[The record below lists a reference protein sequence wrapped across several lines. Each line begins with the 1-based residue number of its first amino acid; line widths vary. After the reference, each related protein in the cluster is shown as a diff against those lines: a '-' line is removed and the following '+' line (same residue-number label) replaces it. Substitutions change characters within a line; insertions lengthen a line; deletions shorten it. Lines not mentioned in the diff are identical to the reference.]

1 MNHDEALAL
10 VQSTVTNKNLIKHM
24 LATEV
29 CMRKLAAHFSEDVE
43 QWGLAG
49 LLHDLDYDQTV
60 GQSPFSSPGSG
71 KKSGL
76 ERENGDYP
84 NRHGLMSA
92 ELLAGKVDDAVIYAI
107 KAHPGHV
114 PAISRMDKALYAVDP
129 ITGLI
134 VAAALMAPE
143 KKLKNVDR
151 DFVLRRYKEKKFA
164 AGANREQIASCSTL
178 GLTLEDFTQMCVE
191 AMQAISGE
199 LGL

>member
-1 MNHDEALAL
+1 MNHDEGLAL

-29 CMRKLAAHFSEDVE
+29 CMRKLAAHFNEDVE

-49 LLHDLDYDQTV
+49 LLHDLDYDQTAKDF
-60 GQSPFSSPGSG
+60 P
-71 KKSGL
+71 
-76 ERENGDYP
+76 
-84 NRHGLMSA
+84 RHGLMSA
-92 ELLAGKVDDAVIYAI
+92 EMLARKVDDAVIYAI

-191 AMQAISGE
+191 AMQSISGE